1 MSLSSGERRKQFWF
15 GIVFILA
22 GLIPAGMVAVSVRD
36 WQRSRSWVEAQ
47 AEIISADLKS
57 NTTTGPHGRTGSS
70 LKLVV
75 EYRYQ
80 LPFAEETFQSHGVS
94 PFNRIEF
101 FDSDTRDESARLREA
116 QRDGETV
123 TCYVNPDNPSEAF
136 LNRDFRWGA
145 FLLPS
150 AVALLFCGVG
160 VLIVRSA
167 RDPNYEPPPSRM
179 R

>member
-1 MSLSSGERRKQFWF
+1 MPLPPRERRKHFWF

-36 WQRSRSWVEAQ
+36 WQCSRSWVETQ
-47 AEIISADLKS
+47 AEVLSVDLKS
-57 NTTTGPHGRTGSS
+57 KTTTGPHGRSGSS

-75 EYRYQ
+75 EYQYKP
-80 LPFAEETFQSHGVS
+80 PFAEEAFQSYGIS
-94 PFNRIEF
+94 PFNRFTF
-101 FDSDTRDESARLREA
+101 FDSDTRDEAARLREA
-116 QRDGETV
+116 LRDGETV
-123 TCYVNPDNPSEAF
+123 TCYVNPDDPSEAY

-160 VLIVRSA
+160 ALIAWRA

-179 R
+179 S